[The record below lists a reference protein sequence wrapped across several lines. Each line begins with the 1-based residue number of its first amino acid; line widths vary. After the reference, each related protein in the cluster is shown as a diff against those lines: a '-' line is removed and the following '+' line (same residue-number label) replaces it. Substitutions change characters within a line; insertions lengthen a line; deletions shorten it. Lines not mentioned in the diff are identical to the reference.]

1 MADDTKT
8 EESKESKDQQADEP
22 KVRSEEASKEQS
34 AYALADAGVEG
45 AGEPSEDRLEELEEH
60 IEEARRDSDDAL
72 KGSFYETDHSMF
84 EELSD
89 DAEDGDQYAD
99 SGEEAREDPSDTGVD
114 SKSDDQNI
122 AP

>member
-1 MADDTKT
+1 
-8 EESKESKDQQADEP
+8 
-22 KVRSEEASKEQS
+22 
-34 AYALADAGVEG
+34 
-45 AGEPSEDRLEELEEH
+45 
-60 IEEARRDSDDAL
+60 
-72 KGSFYETDHSMF
+72 MF